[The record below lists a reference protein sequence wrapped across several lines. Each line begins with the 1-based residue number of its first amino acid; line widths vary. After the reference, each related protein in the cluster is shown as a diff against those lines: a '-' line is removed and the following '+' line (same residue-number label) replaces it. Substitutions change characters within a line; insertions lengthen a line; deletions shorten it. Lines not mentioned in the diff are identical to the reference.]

1 MRSDTES
8 NEMDNDTVVVMPQ
21 DKTESNST
29 SLAAEEAG
37 TSEEKTQTLS
47 SLQLFLIFVGLALA
61 VLLSALDQT
70 IVSTDFSGLDE
81 IAWIGTAFLLSNTAF
96 QPLYGRFSNIFGRKA
111 TFLFAIVVFEIGST
125 LCGAA
130 QSMIML
136 IIARAVAGLGAAG
149 IFSLTL
155 IIISD
160 IVPTRDAGKYQGII
174 GAMFGLASVLG
185 PLLGGA
191 FTDHLTW
198 RWAFFI
204 NSDFASAMKR
214 IDYLGVAVLICA
226 IVAILLPLNWGGG
239 QYAWN
244 SPIVISLLV
253 VGVVLVGV
261 LVLVERYF
269 ATEPLIPGHL
279 FNNPSTVATLICMFF
294 FGLTFMGAMYYLP
307 LYFQIVMNES
317 ATTSGLQLLP
327 LLMGVVFSNIL
338 AGVLVSKV
346 GRYKEFAVMGTAIM
360 TVGSGLF
367 YLWRRDTPVWERSIV
382 QVVDGIGFGIT
393 LTSLLLAA
401 QSGVEVKDIADV
413 TALMTFCQSTGGIFG
428 IAIMGSVFDNK
439 LSSGLESLHLDNIPV
454 SLVKN
459 NATFVAELPEPIKT
473 EVLDVFV
480 SSLDT
485 VFLVLIPFAT
495 LAFIASL
502 FIKQYKMRTGLI
514 PSALA
519 MAYSPSPLPPG
530 VSISIFP
537 HKSLHQHHDKILV
550 QIETLERRT
559 FPRNECMAIKEEIRK
574 RTNMCMIAV
583 RFDDGQRGE
592 AGEEIGSRANT
603 PPPAKQK
610 KEKERKNKGAAPSRE
625 PLPGPVPSVVVVGY
639 LIYSNT
645 GNSSGRPL
653 IRIQKLCVHP
663 QHRRC
668 HIAINLMERTLE
680 STKVRSG
687 RATADLYVDVSRL
700 EAVGLYS
707 KCGFVVKERVR
718 GYYCEGRDGWWMST
732 VEVMDDVTDE

>member
-8 NEMDNDTVVVMPQ
+8 NEMDNNTVVVMPQ

-70 IVSTDFSGLDE
+70 IVSTALPRIASGPYNDGSAYNGHSPSSYFSGLDE

-204 NSDFASAMKR
+204 NQCSGEKYDRIWHLLIYLSQLILHGIRISFLKIQLPIGAVTLVVITFFLRVPSQKSDFASAMKR

-269 ATEPLIPGHL
+269 ATEPLIPVHIYALKNFTFKGTYSTIPAPLPLLFACSSLASLSWGHPR
-279 FNNPSTVATLICMFF
+279 FNKSFTNPLVFF
-294 FGLTFMGAMYYLP
+294 FPIKKAMYYLP

-502 FIKQYKMRTGLI
+502 FIKQYKMRTGMT
-514 PSALA
+514 A
-519 MAYSPSPLPPG
+519 
-530 VSISIFP
+530 
-537 HKSLHQHHDKILV
+537 
-550 QIETLERRT
+550 
-559 FPRNECMAIKEEIRK
+559 AI
-574 RTNMCMIAV
+574 
-583 RFDDGQRGE
+583 G
-592 AGEEIGSRANT
+592 
-603 PPPAKQK
+603 
-610 KEKERKNKGAAPSRE
+610 
-625 PLPGPVPSVVVVGY
+625 
-639 LIYSNT
+639 
-645 GNSSGRPL
+645 
-653 IRIQKLCVHP
+653 H
-663 QHRRC
+663 
-668 HIAINLMERTLE
+668 
-680 STKVRSG
+680 
-687 RATADLYVDVSRL
+687 
-700 EAVGLYS
+700 
-707 KCGFVVKERVR
+707 
-718 GYYCEGRDGWWMST
+718 
-732 VEVMDDVTDE
+732 